1 MVEES
6 IKKGYQKTEVGI
18 IPEDWDLEKINK
30 VSIKLLSGGTPSTTN
45 PEYWNGDIPWTRGAV
60 LTQRYIDTGEH
71 FISKNGLKNSAS
83 VLIPKHNLIVA
94 SRVSIGNLSINKIDI
109 AINQDITGVIINKEK
124 ILVDYLYW
132 YLFYFLNKIIAF
144 SQGTSIQGFTR
155 NELKEFLIALP
166 SLPEQEKIVNI
177 LSNIDELIQQID
189 YLITKK
195 KNIKQG
201 AMQELLTGTKR
212 LDGFN
217 EKWIFTKLDEVAE
230 MFSGGTPLTSNRSYY
245 DGNIPWVII
254 TDITK
259 AKKYL
264 YSTEKNITQQGLES
278 CSAKIFQK
286 GVLLFAMYASIGKCC
301 IAKIDVTCNQAILG
315 IVTKKID
322 TEFLYQHMVF
332 SEKRFSQMGQT
343 GTQNN
348 LNKEMVQ
355 NLDIPY
361 PHIDEQIAIGKILS
375 DMDVEIN
382 ELEKNRDKYVMIKNG
397 MMQKLLTGEIRIK

>member
-201 AMQELLTGTKR
+201 IMQELLTGGKR
-212 LDGFN
+212 LFGFIDEWETKELGKIVDIKKGQQLNKSNLTLKGSYPVWNGGIEPSGFTHMCN
-217 EKWIFTKLDEVAE
+217 ELENTITISEGGNSCGFVNFSFEKFWCGGHCYALNKPKLELSKTFLYYVLKMHE
-230 MFSGGTPLTSNRSYY
+230 KSIMKLRVGSGLP
-245 DGNIPWVII
+245 NIQ
-254 TDITK
+254 
-259 AKKYL
+259 KKR
-264 YSTEKNITQQGLES
+264 I
-278 CSAKIFQK
+278 
-286 GVLLFAMYASIGKCC
+286 
-301 IAKIDVTCNQAILG
+301 
-315 IVTKKID
+315 
-322 TEFLYQHMVF
+322 TEFPIGLPPFQ
-332 SEKRFSQMGQT
+332 
-343 GTQNN
+343 
-348 LNKEMVQ
+348 
-355 NLDIPY
+355 
-361 PHIDEQIAIGKILS
+361 EQIAIAEILS
-375 DMDVEIN
+375 DIDSEIK
-382 ELEKNRDKYVMIKNG
+382 EFETKKDKYMMIKNG
-397 MMQKLLTGEIRIK
+397 MIQKLLTGEIRLT

>member
-397 MMQKLLTGEIRIK
+397 MMQKLLTGEIRLK